1 MVWAVAVLP
10 TALSIPLSKCL
21 SLFQTGCI
29 TILAKTLIHKDIAKP
44 QVLLLSL
51 FLIFLPHLQVNEFEN
66 HDSITLL
73 LQNLTISLFIKHLS
87 LLQNNNKQGNLLVN
101 SRKETPFQ
109 FHSSSLRIKHP

>member
-21 SLFQTGCI
+21 SLFQTGCT

-66 HDSITLL
+66 HD
-73 LQNLTISLFIKHLS
+73 
-87 LLQNNNKQGNLLVN
+87 GVNLLKP
-101 SRKETPFQ
+101 SLETVILLNALDTEQSACLQPNIF
-109 FHSSSLRIKHP
+109 R

>member
-1 MVWAVAVLP
+1 MVWAVAVLL

-66 HDSITLL
+66 HD
-73 LQNLTISLFIKHLS
+73 
-87 LLQNNNKQGNLLVN
+87 GVNLLKP
-101 SRKETPFQ
+101 SLETVILLNALDTEQSACLQPNIF
-109 FHSSSLRIKHP
+109 R